1 MPTDQVLEQ
10 TINKDS
16 KGAGG
21 LIGISRD
28 ENARTKW
35 FLTSHVRAHLY
46 GAQKQM
52 CNSQTHSLA
61 LPHKE
66 DNPAI
71 TTKDEADIQSLI
83 NAWCNCNRQIFKK
96 TPTGAKPDENT
107 TRNILSAIEAG
118 SRRAK
123 AFIDEQIVNRTKPLD
138 ATLQNKTC
146 LLLIT

>member
-35 FLTSHVRAHLY
+35 FLASHVRAHLY

-52 CNSQTHSLA
+52 CNSQTHSLVLA
-61 LPHKE
+61 HKE
-66 DNPAI
+66 DN
-71 TTKDEADIQSLI
+71 
-83 NAWCNCNRQIFKK
+83 NY
-96 TPTGAKPDENT
+96 
-107 TRNILSAIEAG
+107 
-118 SRRAK
+118 
-123 AFIDEQIVNRTKPLD
+123 
-138 ATLQNKTC
+138 
-146 LLLIT
+146 